1 MRYFD
6 SSVVLKLYVPE
17 PNSEL
22 ARTFVQDAGQP
33 PVLTRL
39 HLLELK
45 TAARQK
51 LGRGE
56 LSASELQKVLADFDS
71 DLIRGLF
78 REASLDW
85 AAVFARAESLS
96 RQHAAATLCRTLDTL
111 HVAIA
116 LELGATE
123 FCTVDKRQAAM
134 ARLVGLI
141 IVPVLTM
148 DIPQIKPLGLFA
160 MRLKVP

>member
-6 SSVVLKLYVPE
+6 SSVLLKLYVPE
-17 PNSEL
+17 PNSES
-22 ARTFVQDAGQP
+22 ARTHVQRVGQP

-39 HLLELK
+39 HLLEVK

-56 LSASELQKVLADFDS
+56 LSASELQNVLADFDS
-71 DLIRGLF
+71 DISLGLF
-78 REASLDW
+78 REIVLDW
-85 AAVFARAESLS
+85 AAVFTRAESLS

-116 LELGATE
+116 QELGATE
-123 FCTVDKRQAAM
+123 FCTFDKRQAAM

-141 IVPVLTM
+141 VVP
-148 DIPQIKPLGLFA
+148 
-160 MRLKVP
+160 